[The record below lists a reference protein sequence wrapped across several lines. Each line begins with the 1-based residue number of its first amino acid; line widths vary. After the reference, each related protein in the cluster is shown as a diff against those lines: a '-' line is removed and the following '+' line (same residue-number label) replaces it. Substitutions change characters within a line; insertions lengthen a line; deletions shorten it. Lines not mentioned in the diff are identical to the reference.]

1 MERPRRAAGGPAV
14 TALATAAGRL
24 LRTGTGALVIIG
36 LATIV
41 ALALLVVSGR
51 SEPFDATVIGFI
63 RDPALDAALA
73 PLRPI
78 TELGST
84 GAVTLVAFVTF
95 LVGVLIGPWLHGL
108 IGALTIALASIGNQ
122 LFKATVARE
131 RPAILE
137 PIVVEHGFSF
147 PSGHSALSMAAYGI
161 LGVLV
166 MRSRLPR
173 PVRRGIAAGLAI
185 LILLVGVSRVYLG
198 VHYPTDVLAGWTA
211 GALIVLIYAR
221 LTRGVSLEPAATAVD
236 ADPTGSRSDPP
247 APG

>member
-1 MERPRRAAGGPAV
+1 M
-14 TALATAAGRL
+14 TALATAASRL

-51 SEPFDATVIGFI
+51 SEPFDATLIGFI

-84 GAVTLVAFVTF
+84 GAVILVAFVTF
-95 LVGVLIGPWLHGL
+95 LIGVLIGPWLHGL
-108 IGALTIALASIGNQ
+108 VGALTIALTSIGNQ

-147 PSGHSALSMAAYGI
+147 PSGHAAISMVAYGV
-161 LGVLV
+161 LAVLV
-166 MRSRLPR
+166 LRSRLPLA
-173 PVRRGIAAGLAI
+173 VRRGVAAGLAI

-221 LTRGVSLEPAATAVD
+221 LTRGVSLAPAAAAVD
-236 ADPTGSRSDPP
+236 ADPEGSRSDPP